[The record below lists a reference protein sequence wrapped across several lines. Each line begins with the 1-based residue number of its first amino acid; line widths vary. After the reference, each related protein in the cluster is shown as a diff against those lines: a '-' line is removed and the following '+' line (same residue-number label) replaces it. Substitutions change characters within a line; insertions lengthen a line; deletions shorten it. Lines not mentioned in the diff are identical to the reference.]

1 MIQAEPSSFRDT
13 ESRVFMVGNRV
24 LRGFTDSGAQ
34 AFLSAHDVG
43 VLQTLVVERMI
54 VDYKLVSPESV
65 PDISP
70 SATVIEADRIE
81 FVSVPAEWSFS
92 MLRDAALLTLSINIE
107 LLDHGFILK
116 DASAFNVTFD
126 GSSPVFL
133 DHGSITTI
141 GDAGIWSAYGQ
152 FVDHF
157 LTPLFLESYANV
169 AFQPRLR
176 GSVDGIPVQEANALL
191 RGRARRRKGVTTH
204 IVIRNELER
213 STHRYDKESRSR
225 VAGLALPRSS
235 IKRMMQKLHDLVAG
249 LESGV
254 TGMWTDYENAL
265 PYDPDEYKKKLDL
278 VVGFGRRAAGKVLID
293 VGANTGDFSRA
304 LAASFGRVLAL
315 DADSGAVDRLYQRLA
330 AGGPTTI
337 TPLVVDLLNPT
348 PAVGWVNCERSSFLD
363 RTRGDLG
370 LWLAVVHHLTIT
382 GGIPLSHS
390 LSLAANLTRYAV
402 IEFVHPSDPMVEL
415 IGATASALGTPYD
428 EGVFEFEMNARF
440 EILEVAEVS
449 RTRRLYFGRS
459 LRK

>member
-1 MIQAEPSSFRDT
+1 MIQAEPSSFRDAQ
-13 ESRVFMVGNRV
+13 SRVFMVENRV

-34 AFLSAHDVG
+34 TFLAAHETG
-43 VLQTLVVERMI
+43 VLPRLVDEGMM
-54 VDYKLVSPESV
+54 VDYTIMSPDST

-70 SATVIEADRIE
+70 SATVIEASRLG

-126 GSSPVFL
+126 GSAPIFL
-133 DHGSITTI
+133 DHGSIATI
-141 GDAGIWSAYGQ
+141 GGTGIWTAYGQ

-157 LTPLFLESYANV
+157 LTPLFLEAYANV

-176 GSVDGIPVQEANALL
+176 GSVDGIPIREANALL

-204 IVIRNELER
+204 IVIRNKLER
-213 STHRYDKESRSR
+213 STRGYDAESRAR
-225 VAGLALPRSS
+225 VAVLAVPRSS
-235 IKRMMQKLHDLVAG
+235 IKRTMQKLHDLIAG
-249 LESGV
+249 LKSGV
-254 TGMWTDYENAL
+254 TGEWTDYENAL
-265 PYDPDEYKKKLDL
+265 PYDQDEYEKKREL
-278 VVGFGRRAAGKVLID
+278 VVDFGRRAAGEVLID

-304 LAASFGRVLAL
+304 LADSFGRVLAL
-315 DADSGAVDRLYQRLA
+315 DSDSGAVDRLYQRLA

-348 PAVGWVNCERSSFLD
+348 PAVGWANRERSAFFD
-363 RTRGDLG
+363 RARGDLS
-370 LWLAVVHHLTIT
+370 LWLAVLHHLTIT

-390 LSLAANLTRYAV
+390 LGLAATLTRYAV

-415 IGATASALGTPYD
+415 IGATASPFGTPYD

-440 EILEVAEVS
+440 EILEVADVS
-449 RTRRLYFGRS
+449 RTRRVYFGRS
-459 LRK
+459 LQW